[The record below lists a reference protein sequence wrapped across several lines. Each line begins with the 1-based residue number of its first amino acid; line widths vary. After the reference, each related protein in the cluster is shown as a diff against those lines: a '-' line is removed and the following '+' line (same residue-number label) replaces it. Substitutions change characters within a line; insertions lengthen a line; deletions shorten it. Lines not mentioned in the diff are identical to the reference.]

1 MLRTS
6 RILDGRGG
14 VLEDRDI
21 VIRGGE
27 IAEIVG
33 AGQGHG
39 DRIIDLTGYTVLPG
53 LIDTHVHIGWHFGPD
68 GRLARRTGVGDRVM
82 YAAENAQRMLHAG
95 ITTVQSLGGA
105 EDGPLARAFE
115 RGVLEGPRVITS
127 LGSISASTGG
137 PAELRAAVRD
147 FAERGAGVIKIFGSE
162 SIRTG
167 GAPTMS
173 QDQLDAACG
182 EAADLGLRAVVH
194 AHGPESARRST
205 LAGCTTIEHG
215 ALLDR
220 TTLELMA
227 EHGTFYDPNIHLIF
241 QNYFD
246 NEDRYL
252 GIGGY
257 TAEGFEQMRAAVPR
271 ALDAFRTALTVPDL
285 KIVFGT
291 DAVAGAHGRNVEEL
305 VYRVRTGGQS
315 ASDAIVSATSRA
327 AESLGMADE
336 IGTIRA
342 GWAADIIAVEGDP
355 TRDIEALRRV
365 RWVMVGG
372 RPVWK
377 DVAQGEAVGVQEP
390 PTGTV
395 LVANMDD
402 DSVWLLDLA
411 TGERRAMVSTH
422 IAPHEIAVSSD
433 GSVAAITNY
442 GDRRIASGSVSR
454 MDPFG
459 DEATRVWPAST
470 RTEGV
475 AATPDGREVWTGSM
489 DGGVVVGVDGETG
502 EIVARVE
509 SFQVPYRLAV
519 TPDGA
524 TVVVS
529 DPGAGKLV
537 LIDRNLGVITA
548 EIDIDAAASLAG
560 LGDTASPEGFVL
572 SRDGQWAFVST
583 KALNRVAV
591 VHLASRQVVRFL
603 ETGAGP
609 DGIAFSPV
617 AAR

>member
-82 YAAENAQRMLHAG
+82 YAVENAQRMLHAG

-227 EHGTFYDPNIHLIF
+227 AHGTFYDPNIHLIF

-246 NEDRYL
+246 NEDRNL
-252 GIGGY
+252 GIGRY
-257 TAEGFEQMRAAVPR
+257 TAEGFGQMRARVPR
-271 ALDAFRTALTVPDL
+271 
-285 KIVFGT
+285 
-291 DAVAGAHGRNVEEL
+291 GR
-305 VYRVRTGGQS
+305 
-315 ASDAIVSATSRA
+315 A
-327 AESLGMADE
+327 
-336 IGTIRA
+336 
-342 GWAADIIAVEGDP
+342 
-355 TRDIEALRRV
+355 
-365 RWVMVGG
+365 
-372 RPVWK
+372 
-377 DVAQGEAVGVQEP
+377 AVGV
-390 PTGTV
+390 
-395 LVANMDD
+395 A
-402 DSVWLLDLA
+402 A
-411 TGERRAMVSTH
+411 RRARPLAAGDVGSARSGAGRVPQNAHVNGLRKSLGARDLNDEVHMSAPNERYLRRASRLCQFDELHAERHRPSHRDRQARDRLAAHGLVFEFGQAEGLAQSAFDFLVRIGMAGNDVGKCAGQRCVSTCFEH
-422 IAPHEIAVSSD
+422 
-433 GSVAAITNY
+433 
-442 GDRRIASGSVSR
+442 
-454 MDPFG
+454 
-459 DEATRVWPAST
+459 
-470 RTEGV
+470 
-475 AATPDGREVWTGSM
+475 
-489 DGGVVVGVDGETG
+489 
-502 EIVARVE
+502 
-509 SFQVPYRLAV
+509 
-519 TPDGA
+519 
-524 TVVVS
+524 
-529 DPGAGKLV
+529 
-537 LIDRNLGVITA
+537 
-548 EIDIDAAASLAG
+548 
-560 LGDTASPEGFVL
+560 
-572 SRDGQWAFVST
+572 DGQ
-583 KALNRVAV
+583 
-591 VHLASRQVVRFL
+591 
-603 ETGAGP
+603 G
-609 DGIAFSPV
+609 
-617 AAR
+617 